1 MNDTPKEIVQEQSR
15 RKAVRRALSSA
26 FAGDDGAALRE
37 ELERFCGEGD
47 DLFAAGRDDRDLHY
61 LLGRRSVWL
70 AMRQWMKNDDYD
82 NDTEEENG

>member
-1 MNDTPKEIVQEQSR
+1 MSDVQREIEQARSR

-37 ELERFCGEGD
+37 ELERLCGEGE
-47 DLFAAGRDDRDLHY
+47 DLFLTGRDDRDLHY

-70 AMRQWMKNDDYD
+70 AMKQWMKDD
-82 NDTEEENG
+82 NEEENG

>member
-1 MNDTPKEIVQEQSR
+1 MSDVHREIEQAWSR

-37 ELERFCGEGD
+37 ELERLCGEGT
-47 DLFAAGRDDRDLHY
+47 DLFLTGRDDRDLHY

-70 AMRQWMKNDDYD
+70 AMKQWMKDY
-82 NDTEEENG
+82 NEEENG